1 MIKKIGLVITVE
13 EACDGREGIEKAM
26 ESLPDIIITDLRM
39 PVMDGWEMIRR
50 LRADHRKRRTPI
62 LACSGEEIGTHYTP
76 ADVLLPKPW
85 SLDLLLPEVRRLLC
99 QHRAA

>member
-39 PVMDGWEMIRR
+39 PVMDGGR
-50 LRADHRKRRTPI
+50 
-62 LACSGEEIGTHYTP
+62 
-76 ADVLLPKPW
+76 
-85 SLDLLLPEVRRLLC
+85 
-99 QHRAA
+99 